1 MQEKLYGRPVLVA
14 DREMVEQGAEAI
26 LEEARNSDVAFL
38 VVGDPFGYYPTPHY
52 VFGLSLIP
60 RSLKTHP
67 VKKQNC

>member
-38 VVGDPFGYYPTPHY
+38 VVGDPFGYYPTHY
-52 VFGLSLIP
+52 VFSLSLIP
-60 RSLKTHP
+60 SSLKTHP

>member
-38 VVGDPFGYYPTPHY
+38 VVGDPFGYYPTHY
-52 VFGLSLIP
+52 VFNLSLIP
-60 RSLKTHP
+60 HSSKTHP
-67 VKKQNC
+67 LKKQNC

>member
-1 MQEKLYGRPVLVA
+1 
-14 DREMVEQGAEAI
+14 MVEQGAEAI

>member
-1 MQEKLYGRPVLVA
+1 
-14 DREMVEQGAEAI
+14 MVEQGAEAI

-52 VFGLSLIP
+52 VCGLSLIP
-60 RSLKTHP
+60 HSLKTHP